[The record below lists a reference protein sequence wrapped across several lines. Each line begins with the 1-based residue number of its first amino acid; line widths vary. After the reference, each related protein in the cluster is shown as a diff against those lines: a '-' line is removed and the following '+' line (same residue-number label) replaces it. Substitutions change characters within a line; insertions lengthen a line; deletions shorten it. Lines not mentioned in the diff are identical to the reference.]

1 MAILGYSLST
11 VSVALYALLGRH
23 STGKTNSV
31 GLEVRPD
38 FFLLEKSKILVGQ
51 RVEKFMN
58 IQKKDPTSGW
68 LKHH

>member
-51 RVEKFMN
+51 RVEN
-58 IQKKDPTSGW
+58 S
-68 LKHH
+68 